1 MQSHQ
6 GQHHCAKNTLNLAIW
21 TFAWLLS
28 LALAQ
33 FGPSLLWD
41 QHIALTA
48 AAIVLNLLLG
58 IAMLLAN
65 RKHLRGLDE
74 LQQKIQLEAMALTLG
89 AGLIAGI
96 LYEVIEDTALISFNA
111 EISHLVVFMSLVY
124 IAGVLL
130 GYRRYQ

>member
-1 MQSHQ
+1 MQNNQ
-6 GQHHCAKNTLNLAIW
+6 EQPHCAKNTLNLAIW

-33 FGPSLLWD
+33 FGPPLLWD

-48 AAIVLNLLLG
+48 AAIVLNLIFG

-74 LQQKIQLEAMALTLG
+74 LQQKIQLEAMAFTLG

-96 LYEVIEDTALISFNA
+96 LYEVIEDTTLISFNA
-111 EISHLVVFMSLVY
+111 KISHLVIFMSLVY
-124 IAGVLL
+124 LAGVSL
-130 GYRRYQ
+130 GHRRYQ